1 MSLPA
6 DPVWLITGCST
17 GFGREL
23 ARVVLDRGH
32 RAVVTARDVEKVRDL
47 VSGNDGRALAL
58 ALDVDKP
65 DQVHSVVTKAESSF
79 GRIDV
84 LVNNAGFGYLGAVEE
99 SDEAG
104 VRAMFETNYFGLVR
118 MTNAVLPGMRSR
130 RSGHIVNL
138 SSIGGLVAFPGVGHY
153 NATKFA
159 VEAIS
164 EALSAEVAPLGI
176 KVLIVEPGPFRT
188 NWAGPSI
195 KESSSQIP
203 DYASTAA
210 ATRARITSYSGSQP
224 GDPVRAAEA
233 IVEAVSSTNPPLR
246 LLLGKMALKTA
257 RAKLDALRQEFDAWA
272 KVTEGADYPEA

>member
-1 MSLPA
+1 MS
-6 DPVWLITGCST
+6 
-17 GFGREL
+17 
-23 ARVVLDRGH
+23 
-32 RAVVTARDVEKVRDL
+32 
-47 VSGNDGRALAL
+47 
-58 ALDVDKP
+58 LDVDKP
-65 DQVHSVVTKAESSF
+65 AQVRDAVSKAESSF

-99 SDEAG
+99 SDESG

-130 RSGHIVNL
+130 RSGHVVNI

-164 EALSAEVAPLGI
+164 EALSAELAPLGI

-195 KESSSQIP
+195 KESPSQIA
-203 DYASTAA
+203 DYAKTAA
-210 ATRARITSYSGSQP
+210 ATRTRITSYSGSQP

-233 IVEAVSSTNPPLR
+233 IVEAVSSPNPPLR
-246 LLLGKMALKTA
+246 LLLGRMALRTA

-272 KVTEGADYPEA
+272 KVTEGADFPES

>member
-1 MSLPA
+1 MPLPA

-23 ARVVLDRGH
+23 ARIVLDRGH
-32 RAVVTARDVEKVRDL
+32 RAVVTARDPEKVRDL
-47 VSGNDGRALAL
+47 VSGHDGRALAL

-65 DQVHSVVTKAESSF
+65 AQVQEVVSKAESAL

-130 RSGHIVNL
+130 RSGHIVNI

-176 KVLIVEPGPFRT
+176 KVLLVEPGPFRT

-195 KESSSQIP
+195 KESPTQMA
-203 DYASTAA
+203 DYASTAG
-210 ATRARITSYSGSQP
+210 ATRGRISGYSGSQA

-233 IVEAVSSTNPPLR
+233 IVEAVSSPHPPLR